1 MRRGPRGYRAATMN
15 AVLPATPTSSS
26 AAKADLGG
34 LVQAVS
40 QSVAEDGLMNPF
52 TPEQWE
58 LLAGY
63 LLPMQVDAGHTLFTQ
78 GVQDRTLYFIESGSC
93 SVHYEDEKGRLRLAI
108 VGAGSVVG
116 EGAFF
121 SHRPRS
127 ATVQAGAPS
136 RLWTLTALRFSELSN
151 RQPAVALALA
161 MAAGSV
167 LARRL
172 GNRRRR
178 VAAT

>member
-1 MRRGPRGYRAATMN
+1 MN
-15 AVLPATPTSSS
+15 AVLSPSSS
-26 AAKADLGG
+26 TTKADLSG
-34 LVQAVS
+34 LVYAIA
-40 QSVAEDGLMNPF
+40 QSVAEDGLSNPF
-52 TPEQWE
+52 TTEQWD

-78 GVQDRTLYFIESGSC
+78 GVKDRTLYLIESGSC

-108 VGAGSVVG
+108 VGPGSLVG

-127 ATVQAGAPS
+127 ATVQTGAPS
-136 RLWTLTALRFSELSN
+136 KLWTLTALRFTELSN
-151 RQPAVALALA
+151 RQPAVALGLA

-167 LARRL
+167 LSRRL